1 MALNRLKTLLLLEMI
16 AEDKT
21 TSQRE
26 FSDTLNISLGL
37 VNAFIKRLVKKG
49 YCKVTSL
56 PSNRIQYILTPA
68 GVMEKT
74 RLTYEYISS
83 SYQYFKTATNRLQN
97 FYQDLEGEGVRRII
111 FYGAAELSDI
121 AFLAMRG
128 TPLQLI
134 DVVDP
139 LLEGKRLADFVVKNT
154 SRLRT
159 LDFDIVLITAA
170 EDHGKVVQTIKD
182 AGVPEEKIRFF
193 K

>member
-1 MALNRLKTLLLLEMI
+1 MI

-56 PSNRIQYILTPA
+56 PSNRIKYILTPA
-68 GVMEKT
+68 GAMEKT
-74 RLTYEYISS
+74 RLTYEYIST
-83 SYQYFKTATNRLQN
+83 SYQYFKTAKSRLRN
-97 FYQDLEGEGVRRII
+97 FYKDLELEGARRIL

-128 TPLQLI
+128 TTLQLI

-139 LLEGKRLADFVVKNT
+139 SLAGKRFADFVIKTT

-159 LDFDIVLITAA
+159 RDFDIVLITAA

-182 AGVPEEKIRFF
+182 AGVPVEKIRFF